1 MSATDSGEAAFAP
14 VLQAMTVMRTG
25 SREEKKAA
33 HAYLET
39 FQKSVC
45 WRLAD
50 QKYPAMA
57 LTDHAPLDRSMASRP
72 QHPTIRRTR

>member
-1 MSATDSGEAAFAP
+1 MSSNDNGEAAFAP

-33 HAYLET
+33 HAYLEI

-45 WRLAD
+45 WRTPPL
-50 QKYPAMA
+50 YNPAISP
-57 LTDHAPLDRSMASRP
+57 TDSAPLDRRMASRP
-72 QHPTIRRTR
+72 